1 MKEAVAT
8 LKEKINDN
16 FAIALN
22 KVVPDIIDILEDK
35 LADNESSDTG
45 EQSTQLTIQPK
56 IRIEFA
62 QPSDYVIKVT
72 IPVKS
77 IHTRTGESEDVKE
90 VGHVETV
97 LEIDRDEKVMALRR
111 GRRDTDIVD
120 VLLADL
126 VSVVDSRIH

>member
-1 MKEAVAT
+1 MKEAVIT

-62 QPSDYVIKVT
+62 QPSDYVIKIT

-77 IHTRTGESEDVKE
+77 IHTRTGESEEEFSLDFE
-90 VGHVETV
+90 QPD
-97 LEIDRDEKVMALRR
+97 LPLDEES
-111 GRRDTDIVD
+111 GE
-120 VLLADL
+120 
-126 VSVVDSRIH
+126 